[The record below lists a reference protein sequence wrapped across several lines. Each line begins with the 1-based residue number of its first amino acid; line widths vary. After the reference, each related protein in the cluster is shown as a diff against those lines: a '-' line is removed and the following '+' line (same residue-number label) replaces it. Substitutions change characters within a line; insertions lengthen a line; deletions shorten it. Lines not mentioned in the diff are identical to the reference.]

1 MKIRQYLLCLRQ
13 IIFENMQYIPLNL
26 IVNELVANSTVRAS
40 MAMSSY
46 SINFVEYTMTAGI
59 VPNNV
64 IF

>member
-1 MKIRQYLLCLRQ
+1 MKIRQYLLCLRR

-46 SINFVEYTMTAGI
+46 SINFVEYTMRAGI